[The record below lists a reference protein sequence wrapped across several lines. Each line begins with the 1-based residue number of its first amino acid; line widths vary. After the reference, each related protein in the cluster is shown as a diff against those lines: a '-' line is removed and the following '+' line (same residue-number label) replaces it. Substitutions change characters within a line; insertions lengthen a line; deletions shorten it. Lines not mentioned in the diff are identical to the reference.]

1 MIRKNN
7 KLTYW
12 LRSLMMMVEPRS
24 LMMRRKKRLLA
35 DFERMNDAERK
46 EIMARVDYYCSL
58 PEGCCLPADA
68 PTLADHRFF
77 TKPKLTR
84 HSVYFFDSYEYTRYF
99 PQSLHW
105 QIEEGDVSTEMTV
118 PTVTKTRPVMKEA
131 SNNVLINMDKVRHFL
146 FIDDPVRWEDK
157 QGKVLFRGVI
167 YSKENRRRFV
177 EMYGDNPLCDLKDTD
192 RNSTLPERFKTDKL
206 MTLREHLDYRY
217 IMSLEGNDVAS
228 NLKWVMSSNSIA
240 VMPRP
245 TCESWYMEGQL
256 IPDYHYIE
264 IAPDFSDL
272 MEKIEYYEA
281 HPEKAKEIIMHAHEW
296 VDGFRS
302 KDREHLVAIL
312 TMQKYLALTN

>member
-1 MIRKNN
+1 
-7 KLTYW
+7 
-12 LRSLMMMVEPRS
+12 
-24 LMMRRKKRLLA
+24 
-35 DFERMNDAERK
+35 
-46 EIMARVDYYCSL
+46 
-58 PEGCCLPADA
+58 
-68 PTLADHRFF
+68 
-77 TKPKLTR
+77 
-84 HSVYFFDSYEYTRYF
+84 
-99 PQSLHW
+99 
-105 QIEEGDVSTEMTV
+105 
-118 PTVTKTRPVMKEA
+118 
-131 SNNVLINMDKVRHFL
+131 MDKVRHFL

-240 VMPRP
+240 VMPSP
-245 TCESWYMEGQL
+245 TCESWYMEGRL

-281 HPEKAKEIIMHAHEW
+281 HPEKAKEIIRHAHEW

-312 TMQKYLALTN
+312 TMQKYLALIN